1 MKTLM
6 FAMPLALALAAQA
19 TPVVSNVQIEQ
30 RNSRTVKV
38 TYNLSEDAVV
48 TVDFLTNATAEVWAS
63 IGGKNVTHVWG
74 DCNRLVKGA
83 GSHTLYWAPEKSWG
97 AQFADTFSVKAEVK
111 AWAVDAPPNYMVV
124 DLCAEKT
131 IRYYESVEFLP
142 DGDVT
147 NNVYKS
153 DKLVMRK
160 IPAKGVEWRMGSPTG
175 EVGKQKAEDD
185 WNGLETP
192 HYVTFT
198 NDFYLAVFEL
208 TRRQG
213 IDRMG
218 FGYWYGDVH
227 YYHPLAGGSTYGGVT
242 YTDMRGKNNLWP
254 SNGHDVDSGTCLY
267 NLRAKTGIDF
277 DLPTEAQWEF
287 ACRAGV
293 GAALPN
299 GKEMDA
305 AESSASLDDIAW
317 CVNNAKN
324 TLHDVGSLAPNGF
337 GLYDMLGNIGEYC
350 LDVITPHTGLGSASV
365 IDPIG
370 ATGDLYS
377 QRVVRGGSYANKAY
391 YCRSA
396 FRQAYAYIWDQS
408 KNEKKKDNVGFRL
421 WAPAIAK

>member
-6 FAMPLALALAAQA
+6 FAIAATSALALSA
-19 TPVVSNVQIEQ
+19 TPVVSDVVIEQ

-74 DCNRLVKGA
+74 DCNRLVKGS

-111 AWAVDAPPNYMVV
+111 AWAVDAPPDYMVV

-131 IRYYESVEFLP
+131 VRYYASVDFLP

-147 NNVYKS
+147 NQVYKS

-175 EVGKQKAEDD
+175 EVGKLKAEND

-208 TRRQG
+208 TRRQC

-218 FGYWYGDVH
+218 CGYWYGDVH

-254 SNGHDVDSGTCLY
+254 ASGHNVDIGSCLY
-267 NLRAKTGIDF
+267 NLRVKTGIDF

-305 AESSASLDDIAW
+305 EESSASLDDIAW
-317 CVNNAKN
+317 CVNNAEN
-324 TLHDVGSLAPNGF
+324 TMHDVGSLAPNGF

-350 LDVITPHTGLGSASV
+350 LDVITPHVGLGSASV
-365 IDPIG
+365 TEPVG